1 MTQESGRSIPRE
13 GLKRIAVLGCKGMLG
28 RALGEELVRQD
39 VKPLLLDL
47 PAFDIAEPTS
57 VGWLFGSVK
66 PDVVVNAA
74 GYTNVDGA
82 ESEAEAA
89 ERANVTGPR
98 LLAVA
103 SAESGCVLVHVSTD
117 YVFDGTKREPY
128 TEKDQPSPKGVYAR
142 TKFEGER
149 AVRRSGARHLIVRT
163 AWLYAPWGRNF
174 VLSIL
179 GKAKEGEP
187 LRVVGDQQGSP
198 TYAPDL
204 ACAILDLVAG
214 EGEGT
219 VNVVNSGATTW
230 YDLAA
235 EAVKLAGLRV
245 PMTRV
250 TTEDYPRLALRPA
263 YSVLSTAKF
272 EKLTGRPMRPW
283 QEALAECVKRIARP

>member
-1 MTQESGRSIPRE
+1 MPRR
-13 GLKRIAVLGCKGMLG
+13 GLKRVAVLGCKGMLG

-47 PAFDIAEPTS
+47 PAFDIAEPQS
-57 VGWLFGSVK
+57 VRWLFGSVK

-82 ESEAEAA
+82 ESEAEPA

-98 LLAVA
+98 LLAEA
-103 SAESGCVLVHVSTD
+103 TAESGCVLVHVSTD

-128 TEKDQPSPKGVYAR
+128 TERDQPSPKGVYAR

-174 VLSIL
+174 VLAIL

-214 EGEGT
+214 EAEGT

-230 YDLAA
+230 FDLAA

-245 PMTRV
+245 AMTRV

-272 EKLTGRPMRPW
+272 EKLTARPLRPW